1 VQNEN
6 GVKLAGSPKPT
17 FASILEALPPDF
29 REEVIETDLFL
40 KALRPLKMKRMVEKH
55 GTKIT
60 YVASEFGVSYALRVS
75 PGEYAQIIN
84 WYIVYNGKAETWHR
98 KADNMEETLAE
109 TAKNDPRRAAYIFQA
124 LQECNDCHGERCL
137 VKTPYRFN
145 GQGKLTCHGRVKL
158 PIGHADFEDARAFMR
173 DVNTV
178 AARRIANGTPLEK
191 IILVNTKR
199 SL

>member
-1 VQNEN
+1 MMGMKSGGN
-6 GVKLAGSPKPT
+6 PKPT
-17 FASILEALPPDF
+17 FNLILEELPPDF
-29 REEVIETDLFL
+29 REEVIETDAFM

-60 YVASEFGVSYALRVS
+60 YVASDFGVSYALRVS

-98 KADNMEETLAE
+98 KADDMEEALLEA
-109 TAKNDPRRAAYIFQA
+109 AKSDPARAARIFQA

-137 VKTPYRFN
+137 VKTPYRFD

-158 PIGHADFEDARAFMR
+158 PIRREDFEDARAFIR

-178 AARRIANGTPLEK
+178 AARRVANDTPLEK